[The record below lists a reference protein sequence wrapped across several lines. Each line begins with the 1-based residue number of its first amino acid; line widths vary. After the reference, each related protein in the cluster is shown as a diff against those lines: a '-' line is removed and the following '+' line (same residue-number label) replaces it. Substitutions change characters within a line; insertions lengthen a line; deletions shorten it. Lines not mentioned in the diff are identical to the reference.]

1 MTDTNW
7 QEFFDAH
14 APFYMDNCFVK
25 NTEAEV
31 AFLLQEFGLPPD
43 SHFLEIGCGTGR
55 HSVELA
61 RQGHRI
67 TGIDLSGGMLDEA
80 RRAAEAAGVS
90 DRITFVQAD
99 ATGYSPEAE
108 AFDAAFCVC
117 EGAFCLLGHDDDPL
131 EHDLKI
137 LRHIAE
143 GLKPGAP
150 FLLTTLCAFRSIR
163 GVKEEDA
170 SQESFDPLTLVNTI
184 TFEIETKDGPRTFT
198 TRERHYVPT
207 ELALLCR
214 MAGFTVEH
222 IGGGTA
228 GNWARRPVDLDE
240 MELMLIARKK

>member
-1 MTDTNW
+1 MTDTSW

-31 AFLLQEFGLPPD
+31 AFLLQEFALPPD

-55 HSVELA
+55 HTAGLA

-67 TGIDLSGGMLDEA
+67 TGVDLSGGMLDEA
-80 RRAAEAAGVS
+80 RRTAEAAGVS
-90 DRITFVQAD
+90 DRITLIQAD
-99 ATGYSPEAE
+99 ATGYRPEAE

-131 EHDLKI
+131 DHDLKI
-137 LRHIAE
+137 LKNIAH

-150 FLLTTLCAFRSIR
+150 FLLTALCAFRSIR

-170 SQESFDPLTLVNTI
+170 SQEIFDPLTLVNTI
-184 TFEIETKDGPRTFT
+184 TFEIKTKDGPRTVT

-214 MAGFTVEH
+214 MAGLTVEH

-240 MELMLIARKK
+240 MELMLIARKQ